1 MKRASAWKSAGWIS
15 TGRAVVLTSALP
27 MDTRSKFYRT
37 DVNLSCCWSGLSAIP
52 GGTGDAIVKTGLAAQ
67 INGNL

>member
-1 MKRASAWKSAGWIS
+1 
-15 TGRAVVLTSALP
+15 

-37 DVNLSCCWSGLSAIP
+37 DVNLSCCWSGLSAGP
-52 GGTGDAIVKTGLAAQ
+52 VGTGDAIVETGLAAQ